1 VLGFGHRAK
10 NPDGDRVEGREGEMG
25 PQKLRCEKAGEK
37 KYGPEQRE
45 GG

>member
-1 VLGFGHRAK
+1 MRIGHRAK
-10 NPDGDRVEGREGEMG
+10 ILMAIALEKHEGKMG

-37 KYGPEQRE
+37 KCGPEQRE